1 VFSSSI
7 NTCPLSTAS
16 LPPPCRPTCAS
27 APRQDLVGPRSPSPV
42 HAPAFY
48 PSQARP
54 LLSITARSTA
64 LSGGRASASVPAIED
79 PCSSLPVNVH
89 PIEVRGPGC
98 AREAVPEVVPEAA
111 PAAACVIDAPLV
123 GVNASPGGAEWQER
137 CLCPASRLLPSP
149 LAASSPAVH
158 TGFIRA
164 IPDSA
169 DNVTPTEY
177 QEVSILVDSGSQQAR
192 SGNQWAVVSDVFQVG
207 GFVTV

>member
-1 VFSSSI
+1 
-7 NTCPLSTAS
+7 
-16 LPPPCRPTCAS
+16 
-27 APRQDLVGPRSPSPV
+27 
-42 HAPAFY
+42 
-48 PSQARP
+48 
-54 LLSITARSTA
+54 
-64 LSGGRASASVPAIED
+64 
-79 PCSSLPVNVH
+79 
-89 PIEVRGPGC
+89 
-98 AREAVPEVVPEAA
+98 
-111 PAAACVIDAPLV
+111 
-123 GVNASPGGAEWQER
+123 
-137 CLCPASRLLPSP
+137 